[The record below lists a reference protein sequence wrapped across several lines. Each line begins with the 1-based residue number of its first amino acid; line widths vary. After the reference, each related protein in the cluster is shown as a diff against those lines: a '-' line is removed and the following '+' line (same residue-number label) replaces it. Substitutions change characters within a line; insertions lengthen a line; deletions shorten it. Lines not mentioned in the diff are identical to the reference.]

1 MRTISISIIYRRWVT
16 YEIDSHNII
25 FWVEMLNR
33 SFSTNIIYGVRWL
46 WYNFLGWN
54 AIDNNSTVS
63 IRKIYRIEMPRDEF
77 LKVSYMQSRCTWQQF
92 PKASCF
98 MVETSVRSVSISA
111 SIIQSMGWRCQWH
124 QYPIASHLRS
134 RYLWDQFPKGSRMS
148 LIFLWDQLH

>member
-25 FWVEMLNR
+25 
-33 SFSTNIIYGVRWL
+33 
-46 WYNFLGWN
+46 
-54 AIDNNSTVS
+54 
-63 IRKIYRIEMPRDEF
+63 YRIEMPRDEF
-77 LKVSYMQSRCTWQQF
+77 PKVSYMQSRCTWQQL

-148 LIFLWDQLH
+148 LIFLWDQLHEDEIPMRSLSKKPPMIRFSYLLNHVFSDSNHDSWYSQS